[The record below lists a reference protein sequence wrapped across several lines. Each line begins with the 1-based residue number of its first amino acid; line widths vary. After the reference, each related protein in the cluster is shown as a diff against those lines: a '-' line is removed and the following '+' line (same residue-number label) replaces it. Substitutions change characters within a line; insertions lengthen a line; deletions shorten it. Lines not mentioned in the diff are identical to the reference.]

1 MVPLKD
7 RRALSRISN
16 ADPRALF
23 SALGGVDVVA
33 YCFALGNRGQAF
45 ARGMLPPGRRTED
58 PGTGSAA
65 GSLGAY
71 LVRQGK
77 LSVGESLNIAQGI
90 EMERPCRIGVTV
102 EERRGKLVPRVSGAS
117 IVVFEGHLEA

>member
-7 RRALSRISN
+7 RRALARIN

-23 SALGGVDVVA
+23 SALGGLDVVA

-45 ARGMLPPGRRTED
+45 ARGMLPWASYED

-71 LVRQGK
+71 LVRHNQ
-77 LSVGESLNIAQGI
+77 LSVGEPLAIAQGI
-90 EMERPCRIGVTV
+90 EMERPCRIGVAV
-102 EERRGKLVPRVSGAS
+102 EERRGKLVPRVSGAA
-117 IVVFEGHLEA
+117 IVVFEGLLEA